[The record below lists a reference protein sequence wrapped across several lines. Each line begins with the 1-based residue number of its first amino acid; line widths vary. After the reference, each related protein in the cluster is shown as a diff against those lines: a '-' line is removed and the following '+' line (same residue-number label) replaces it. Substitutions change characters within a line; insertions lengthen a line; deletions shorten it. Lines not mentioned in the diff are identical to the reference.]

1 MSMIAVKVSRVTVR
15 FYHGSLVNFGNTNL
29 KEKLHVLKK
38 KSTVIRKSS
47 KELQRLA
54 EKQKIKRNKAQK
66 ASYHKDRAVH
76 ILKSKYGISDIS
88 RDQLGPTS
96 ENDIK
101 FLSKIKDNRLL
112 YTILGVNG
120 FQLRDAILVTKDVE
134 KFLKRGQVEKAV
146 MLVKLAKAKGSSG
159 ANLIMDYY
167 LNELHSPKSAVDMYN
182 WRKKNGIPINEYT
195 DVTLFDGLA
204 KQPEPISTKY
214 GEMVLKIL
222 DSKGD
227 DEEFNIREFN
237 AALGALTNCTDYS
250 LAFQLFDSRSQ
261 RYSRKF
267 DAITFTT
274 MIKACNKIKDEDLL
288 ISMLNEIIAKMTYRS
303 IDPMLVNQ
311 LVSALSGSDRSK
323 RLNRE
328 ALLLASE
335 VFTLDLGI
343 PDSGV
348 ERRIHYDV
356 IKESMRSRGDGL
368 RQDKLYPSII
378 QACNYSDLPQ
388 IGIKFFAKITGFPYE
403 NETGG
408 EQALLE
414 GPQLTYQLF
423 KNYIDLLVRHRTS
436 VCGSRSMDLF
446 ETINSTPSLKQLPMK
461 VLLRHVYTAVQR
473 QGNKQS
479 VYCDATRANA
489 LLQRVNEFVKHVEP
503 TKDNV
508 VPLAAW
514 KFVLPIAEKLQQGSQ
529 LSEEPQVHLTQSF
542 LSTISALRLPLNKE
556 AKSTLLAGIR
566 VINSLGEQLRL
577 PPTVDLEDIP
587 LELRDK
593 FLYRRLLLRV
603 KTRLVHIVDSIDKN
617 TPQLP
622 DDLSQLISQ
631 LGLHKR

>member
-222 DSKGD
+222 DSKGE

-261 RYSRKF
+261 RL
-267 DAITFTT
+267 FT
-274 MIKACNKIKDEDLL
+274 I
-288 ISMLNEIIAKMTYRS
+288 
-303 IDPMLVNQ
+303 
-311 LVSALSGSDRSK
+311 
-323 RLNRE
+323 
-328 ALLLASE
+328 
-335 VFTLDLGI
+335 F
-343 PDSGV
+343 
-348 ERRIHYDV
+348 
-356 IKESMRSRGDGL
+356 
-368 RQDKLYPSII
+368 
-378 QACNYSDLPQ
+378 
-388 IGIKFFAKITGFPYE
+388 
-403 NETGG
+403 
-408 EQALLE
+408 
-414 GPQLTYQLF
+414 
-423 KNYIDLLVRHRTS
+423 
-436 VCGSRSMDLF
+436 
-446 ETINSTPSLKQLPMK
+446 
-461 VLLRHVYTAVQR
+461 
-473 QGNKQS
+473 
-479 VYCDATRANA
+479 
-489 LLQRVNEFVKHVEP
+489 
-503 TKDNV
+503 
-508 VPLAAW
+508 
-514 KFVLPIAEKLQQGSQ
+514 
-529 LSEEPQVHLTQSF
+529 
-542 LSTISALRLPLNKE
+542 
-556 AKSTLLAGIR
+556 
-566 VINSLGEQLRL
+566 
-577 PPTVDLEDIP
+577 
-587 LELRDK
+587 
-593 FLYRRLLLRV
+593 
-603 KTRLVHIVDSIDKN
+603 
-617 TPQLP
+617 
-622 DDLSQLISQ
+622 
-631 LGLHKR
+631 